1 MKLQNTSQEVSKV
14 SLVVRGRSVNP
25 YSDSLTLFLKTLL
38 RLTLTLTHAITST
51 KCLPTQ

>member
-1 MKLQNTSQEVSKV
+1 M
-14 SLVVRGRSVNP
+14 SLVVRERSVNP

-38 RLTLTLTHAITST
+38 RLTLTLTLTHAIAST

>member
-1 MKLQNTSQEVSKV
+1 M
-14 SLVVRGRSVNP
+14 SLVVRERSVNP

-38 RLTLTLTHAITST
+38 RLTLTLTLTLTHAIAST